1 MKKAD
6 LINKIAKDAGVT
18 KRIAKEAVNSIING
32 ISSALREG
40 DKVTLVGF
48 GTFDTFTRKARKGRD
63 PRKGTIIRI
72 PSRRVPRFRPSDE
85 LKKKVK

>member
-1 MKKAD
+1 MNKAD
-6 LINKIAKDAGVT
+6 LINKIARDADMT
-18 KRIAKEAVNSIING
+18 KTMAKTCLNSIIDG
-32 ISSALREG
+32 ISSALRKG
-40 DKVTLVGF
+40 NKVTLVGF

>member
-1 MKKAD
+1 MNKAD
-6 LINKIAKDAGVT
+6 LINKIARDADMT
-18 KRIAKEAVNSIING
+18 KTAARVAVNSIING

-48 GTFDTFTRKARKGRD
+48 GSFDTLTRKARKGRD
-63 PRKGTIIRI
+63 PRRGTIIRI
-72 PSRRVPRFRPSDE
+72 PARRVPRFRPSDE